1 MAYLWLRFVLHQNS
15 RAEELWQTQRR
26 SKMLYGE
33 SILTLPWKT
42 GITTA
47 MIACL
52 GAHSAPTSSR
62 ANPVLPRLIPPPT
75 LRGRAF
81 KSPSLQIRKL
91 RLVFL
96 LMTKRWSQL

>member
-62 ANPVLPRLIPPPT
+62 ANPVLPRLIPPPH
-75 LRGRAF
+75 
-81 KSPSLQIRKL
+81 P
-91 RLVFL
+91 
-96 LMTKRWSQL
+96 KREGFQESQFTDKKTEARFPFDD